1 MASHEPD
8 PGAPLFARGTTENAD
23 GNVSTADLVALAEE
37 VSGQD
42 LHAFFTVWID
52 TPGKPGT
59 W

>member
-1 MASHEPD
+1 VEIGEEAF
-8 PGAPLFARGTTENAD
+8 GTLLRRWTTENAD

-52 TPGKPGT
+52 TPGKPVT